1 MKSYP
6 LFIREYRLRSLAIYP
21 RSINQQ
27 VHGHVLKE
35 VITPSD
41 TGFSAANHTVYPGQL
56 RDTISFQ
63 TRASFLVKDS
73 FLF

>member
-6 LFIREYRLRSLAIYP
+6 LYTREYRLRSLAIYP

-41 TGFSAANHTVYPGQL
+41 TGFSVSPGQL
-56 RDTISFQ
+56 KDMISFQ